1 MAVVNKRTLV
11 DSGTRHVVMFEINN
25 ATNDAVQVIDASA
38 LRGHSSNPTL
48 DIRSIK
54 WNTTAATSDLA
65 FASETATNK
74 VITSRQDYAFIESF
88 HEAITD
94 DHAISVHGSG
104 EYGFHGKQP
113 MITNPESSGV
123 TGDIV
128 ITNASAITGTFILE
142 VAKTKGYTNSG
153 QTR

>member
-11 DSGTRHVVMFEINN
+11 DSETRHVVMFEINN
-25 ATNDAVQVIDASA
+25 DTNSAVSVVDASA

-48 DIRSIK
+48 DIKSIK

-65 FASETATNK
+65 FLFDAT
-74 VITSRQDYAFIESF
+74 S
-88 HEAITD
+88 D

-104 EYGFHGKQP
+104 EYGYHGKQP

-123 TGDIV
+123 TGDIKV
-128 ITNASAITGTFILE
+128 TNASAVTGTFILE
-142 VAKTKGYTNSG
+142 VKKTRGYDASG

>member
-11 DSGTRHVVMFEINN
+11 DSETRHVAMFEINN
-25 ATNDAVQVIDASA
+25 DTNSAVSVVDASA

-48 DIRSIK
+48 DIKSIK

-65 FASETATNK
+65 FLFDAT
-74 VITSRQDYAFIESF
+74 S
-88 HEAITD
+88 D

-104 EYGFHGKQP
+104 EYGYHGKQP

-123 TGDIV
+123 TGDIKV
-128 ITNASAITGTFILE
+128 TNGSAVTGTFILE
-142 VAKTKGYTNSG
+142 VKKTKGYDASG

>member
-25 ATNDAVQVIDASA
+25 DTNDAVQVIDASA

-48 DIRSIK
+48 HIKSIK
-54 WNTTAATSDLA
+54 WNTTAATSDVA
-65 FASETATNK
+65 FLFDATSN
-74 VITSRQDYAFIESF
+74 
-88 HEAITD
+88 

-104 EYGFHGKQP
+104 ELGFHGKQP
-113 MITNPESSGV
+113 LITNPESSGV
-123 TGDIV
+123 TGDIL
-128 ITNASAITGTFILE
+128 ITNASAVTGTFVIE
-142 VAKTKGYTNSG
+142 VTKSKGYDASG

>member
-1 MAVVNKRTLV
+1 MAIVNKRTLV
-11 DSGTRHVVMFEINN
+11 DSGTRHVMMFEINN
-25 ATNDAVQVIDASA
+25 DTNDAVSIIDASG

-54 WNTTAATSDLA
+54 WNTTAATSDVA
-65 FASETATNK
+65 FEFDAS
-74 VITSRQDYAFIESF
+74 
-88 HEAITD
+88 TD

-113 MITNPESSGV
+113 MLTNPESSGV

-128 ITNASAITGTFILE
+128 ITNASAVTGTFIVE
-142 VAKTKGYTNSG
+142 VVKSKGYANSG

>member
-11 DSGTRHVVMFEINN
+11 DSATRHVVMFEINN

-48 DIRSIK
+48 DISAIK
-54 WNTTAATSDLA
+54 WNTTSLTSDVA
-65 FASETATNK
+65 IEFDAS
-74 VITSRQDYAFIESF
+74 
-88 HEAITD
+88 TD
-94 DHAISVHGSG
+94 DHAISLHGSG
-104 EYGFHGKQP
+104 EYGYHGKQP
-113 MITNPESSGV
+113 NITNPESSGV

-128 ITNASAITGTFILE
+128 ITNSSAVTGTFIIE
-142 VAKTKGYTNSG
+142 VKKTKGYENSG

>member
-48 DIRSIK
+48 DISAIK
-54 WNTTAATSDLA
+54 WNTTALTSDVA
-65 FASETATNK
+65 IEFDAS
-74 VITSRQDYAFIESF
+74 
-88 HEAITD
+88 TD
-94 DHAISVHGSG
+94 DHAISLHGSG
-104 EYGFHGKQP
+104 EYGYHGKQP
-113 MITNPESSGV
+113 NITNPESTGV

-128 ITNASAITGTFILE
+128 ITNSSAVTGTFIIE
-142 VAKTKGYTNSG
+142 VKKTKGYDNSG

>member
-48 DIRSIK
+48 DISAIK
-54 WNTTAATSDLA
+54 WNTTALTSDVA
-65 FASETATNK
+65 IEFDAS
-74 VITSRQDYAFIESF
+74 
-88 HEAITD
+88 TD
-94 DHAISVHGSG
+94 DHAISLHGSG
-104 EYGFHGKQP
+104 EYGYHGKQP
-113 MITNPESSGV
+113 NITNPESSGV

-128 ITNASAITGTFILE
+128 ITNSSAVTGTFIIE
-142 VAKTKGYTNSG
+142 VKKTKGYENSG

>member
-48 DIRSIK
+48 DISAIK
-54 WNTTAATSDLA
+54 WNTTALTSDVA
-65 FASETATNK
+65 IEFDAS
-74 VITSRQDYAFIESF
+74 
-88 HEAITD
+88 TD
-94 DHAISVHGSG
+94 DHAISLHGSG
-104 EYGFHGKQP
+104 EDGYHGKQP
-113 MITNPESSGV
+113 NITNPESSGV

-128 ITNASAITGTFILE
+128 ITNSSAVTGTFIIE
-142 VAKTKGYTNSG
+142 VKKTKGYDNSG

>member
-1 MAVVNKRTLV
+1 
-11 DSGTRHVVMFEINN
+11 MFEINN
-25 ATNDAVQVIDASA
+25 DTNSAVSVVDASA

-48 DIRSIK
+48 DIKSIK

-65 FASETATNK
+65 FLFDAT
-74 VITSRQDYAFIESF
+74 S
-88 HEAITD
+88 D

-104 EYGFHGKQP
+104 EYGYHGKQP

-123 TGDIV
+123 TGDIKV
-128 ITNASAITGTFILE
+128 TNASAVTGTFILE
-142 VAKTKGYTNSG
+142 VKKTKGYTASG